1 MIYSINM
8 NYCTCMYMYM
18 YSSYKMYNS
27 ICIICMYYS
36 IHCMYVNVLH
46 VHVCTC
52 YCIIH
57 VHGTCTCI
65 IINKHYN
72 KYTCKY

>member
-27 ICIICMYYS
+27 ICIIYMYYS

-52 YCIIH
+52 MYMLLYY
-57 VHGTCTCI
+57 TWYMYTYMY
-65 IINKHYN
+65 YN
-72 KYTCKY
+72 QQAL

>member
-1 MIYSINM
+1 M
-8 NYCTCMYMYM
+8 NYCTCMHMYM

-27 ICIICMYYS
+27 ICTIYMYYS

-46 VHVCTC
+46 VQVCTC
-52 YCIIH
+52 YCII
-57 VHGTCTCI
+57 HGTCTCI

-72 KYTCKY
+72 KYTCTCVSTNIHTV

>member
-27 ICIICMYYS
+27 ICTIYMYYS

-46 VHVCTC
+46 VHCTC
-52 YCIIH
+52 MYMLLYY
-57 VHGTCTCI
+57 TWYMY
-65 IINKHYN
+65 YN
-72 KYTCKY
+72 QQAL